1 MHVNLFPSPFIARRL
16 AWRVACL
23 WTRIL
28 LVAVVGW
35 LILQSPSFYQA
46 YQAASRIREL
56 KIAYGPLA
64 AQEMQAKALLAE
76 TQRIEKRTR
85 CLQQVVA
92 PIHTASLLGV
102 LAQACNSDRGPV
114 LLQSLR
120 VVTRKANAK
129 AGANGNPTSS
139 PTFLSQAS
147 LKGYTQ
153 GNPTVTQFMES
164 LKGYGIFETL
174 TLRSTSDRES
184 GGKLLADFDLEFTY
198 ED

>member
-16 AWRVACL
+16 AWRVMRL
-23 WTRIL
+23 WLQML

-35 LILQSPSFYQA
+35 LIVQSPAFYRA

-56 KIAYGPLA
+56 KIAFGPLA
-64 AQEMQAKALLAE
+64 AQEMQAKAILAE
-76 TQRIEKRTR
+76 TRRIEKRTH

-114 LLQSLR
+114 QLQSLR
-120 VVTRKANAK
+120 VVTRKATGK
-129 AGANGNPTSS
+129 VGADSVPPSS
-139 PTFLSQAS
+139 PRFLSQAS

-153 GNPTVTQFMES
+153 GSPSVTEFMET
-164 LKGYGIFETL
+164 LHGYGVFETL